1 VHDAASLRLREL
13 TQGVYDIGDEVAEYI
28 DNVAAA
34 MTDWDPELVADC
46 LEELSES
53 VAQGRGE
60 VRRYLAELNGLRQ
73 AFVSGV
79 RSGSLS
85 AAPAYDHPGRTL
97 SFLHPRPAS
106 GPAGEEGAGAG
117 AGAAGTA
124 GTAGTDPASAPP
136 VASTA
141 TVRLE
146 LRRRNTELT
155 GALSE
160 LAEWVVDQTARAVGE
175 QSVLLPQALARAER
189 HTVELVDRWQA
200 TVVGEHPVI
209 VAEMRGE
216 APPEFLAERARVER
230 VVAKIR
236 RRRAATG

>member
-28 DNVAAA
+28 DNVAQA
-34 MTDWDPELVADC
+34 MGDWDPELVTDC
-46 LEELSES
+46 LTELADSVEE
-53 VAQGRGE
+53 GRGE

-97 SFLHPRPAS
+97 SFLHPRPATRNPDD
-106 GPAGEEGAGAG
+106 GRD
-117 AGAAGTA
+117 
-124 GTAGTDPASAPP
+124 DPEPAPP
-136 VASTA
+136 VVSTA
-141 TVRLE
+141 TLRLE
-146 LRRRNTELT
+146 LRRRNAELT

-189 HTVELVDRWQA
+189 HTVEIVDRWRA
-200 TVVGEHPVI
+200 TVVGDHPVL

-216 APPEFLAERARVER
+216 APPEFLAERARVDR

>member
-1 VHDAASLRLREL
+1 MNDAASLRLREL

-28 DNVAAA
+28 DNVAEA
-34 MTDWDPELVADC
+34 MADWDAELVADC
-46 LEELSES
+46 LVELADS
-53 VAQGRGE
+53 VSQGRGE

-85 AAPAYDHPGRTL
+85 AVPAYDHPGRTL

-106 GPAGEEGAGAG
+106 ARSGGED
-117 AGAAGTA
+117 AGT
-124 GTAGTDPASAPP
+124 PAAPVRP
-136 VASTA
+136 VVSTA
-141 TVRLE
+141 TLRLE

-155 GALSE
+155 GALTE
-160 LAEWVVDQTARAVGE
+160 LSEWVVDQTERAVTE

-189 HTVELVDRWQA
+189 HATEIVDRWRA
-200 TVVGEHPVI
+200 TVVGDHPVL

-216 APPEFLAERARVER
+216 APPRFLAERARVER

>member
-13 TQGVYDIGDEVAEYI
+13 TQGVYDIGDEVADYI

-34 MTDWDPELVADC
+34 MTDWDAELVADC
-46 LEELSES
+46 LEELAES

-97 SFLHPRPAS
+97 SFLHPRPSS
-106 GPAGEEGAGAG
+106 GPAGEEGAGTAAAG
-117 AGAAGTA
+117 A
-124 GTAGTDPASAPP
+124 DPEPASP

-155 GALSE
+155 AALSE

-189 HTVELVDRWQA
+189 HTIELVDRWQT